1 MARTVFNNPSNAIDT
16 VLNFVQSVHYQMT
29 YGTMSTLFTQ
39 NNIIAG
45 LSQIL
50 PNYVELRS
58 NMLRNKDKLGEALAI
73 LKQNKF
79 AFAED
84 VIQFGT
90 GHGKNLHENR
100 FDEFVGTLIKKT
112 SEGIGAKVGVNHAK
126 AKRAGELVDAFASNM
141 LGFND
146 YPLEQMRKLV
156 AVQNVMQKLGFKDKA
171 AVDKFLEEGGKR
183 ARDSFESKIIIEF
196 ANTGG

>member
-16 VLNFVQSVHYQMT
+16 VLSFVQSVHYQMT

-39 NNIIAG
+39 NNIVAG

-58 NMLRNKDKLGEALAI
+58 NMLRNKDKLAEALQI
-73 LKQNKF
+73 LRQNKF

-90 GHGKNLHENR
+90 GHGKNLQENR
-100 FDEFVGTLIKKT
+100 FDEFIGTLIKQM
-112 SEGIGAKVGVNHAK
+112 SE
-126 AKRAGELVDAFASNM
+126 
-141 LGFND
+141 
-146 YPLEQMRKLV
+146 
-156 AVQNVMQKLGFKDKA
+156 
-171 AVDKFLEEGGKR
+171 
-183 ARDSFESKIIIEF
+183 
-196 ANTGG
+196 